1 MSLWCLQ
8 FFRKMNLK
16 TLIFAPA
23 YWGRNFSFVF
33 WKNWKHKSPFEI
45 NRPIKAKRYVL
56 DAQRENNGWNFDNL
70 YIDQIIKFV
79 KEENTSA
86 EPLNFETYMKK
97 LQEAYVKEVIVLFN
111 LNPGHLDSTPEYFC
125 DAFGLCRFL
134 TKTIISDTTP
144 ESKIT
149 AGEI

>member
-1 MSLWCLQ
+1 M
-8 FFRKMNLK
+8 K
-16 TLIFAPA
+16 TQ
-23 YWGRNFSFVF
+23 
-33 WKNWKHKSPFEI
+33 KSPFEI